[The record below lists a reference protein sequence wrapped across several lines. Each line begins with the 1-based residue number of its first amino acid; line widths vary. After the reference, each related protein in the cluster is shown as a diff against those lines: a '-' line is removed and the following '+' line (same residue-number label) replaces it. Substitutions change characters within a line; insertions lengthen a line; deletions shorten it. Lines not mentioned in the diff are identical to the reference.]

1 MEGGIEKRSFC
12 MKNFTKLF
20 GITLFVMVIGFT
32 VLFAG
37 ACKSEP
43 HPEPPPPQDDP
54 LPPPPPPEI
63 LEEYHEAYIR
73 HHNDII
79 LNQSQ
84 SYTVQSG
91 DTMVIIARRFYSD
104 SSLYPLIFGASDEVS
119 DPDRIEVGTI
129 LTIPDLELNWNDA
142 KAKKSIDELILE
154 MAGIEEHR
162 GRNNTAAMLRNHI
175 K

>member
-1 MEGGIEKRSFC
+1 
-12 MKNFTKLF
+12 MKNLPKLF
-20 GITLFVMVIGFT
+20 GITVLLAVIGFSA
-32 VLFAG
+32 LFVG

-43 HPEPPPPQDDP
+43 PPQPPPPPAAPP
-54 LPPPPPPEI
+54 LPPPAPPAI
-63 LEEYHEAYIR
+63 LEEYHDAYLR

-84 SYTVQSG
+84 SYTVQK
-91 DTMVIIARRFYSD
+91 DETLVIIARRFYKDGSI
-104 SSLYPLIFGASDEVS
+104 YPLIFGASDEVA
-119 DPDRIEVGTI
+119 DPDRIEVGTV

-154 MAGIEEHR
+154 IAEIEEHR
-162 GRNNTAAMLRNHI
+162 GRKETAEMLRNHT